1 MYMGGTLSC
10 FYAILFPFS
19 FAHYISLHLAL
30 VPMDEL
36 CIMHDLQWSG
46 IACHVLIGAT
56 SSEPCGN
63 TVHCPAALLSV
74 VQAYCPLVKEA
85 SMISLVVSSNL

>member
-1 MYMGGTLSC
+1 MKPLSTSYQERTVYVDGWYTEL

-19 FAHYISLHLAL
+19 FAHYMSLHLAL
-30 VPMDEL
+30 VPVDEL

-46 IACHVLIGAT
+46 IACRVLIGGT

-63 TVHCPAALLSV
+63 TVHCPAALL
-74 VQAYCPLVKEA
+74 
-85 SMISLVVSSNL
+85 